1 MRQMKWMAL
10 AISVS
15 CLSLAGCSSNTGSST
30 NNTTHA
36 SNPTAMADL
45 KNHVQAMQQT
55 ASQLTSVVNAKDTAN
70 ASELAAKLYN
80 QEWPSFENSVKSN
93 YPLDYANVE
102 KYLSPLF
109 SAAKANPVA
118 WSQVDTLN
126 QGLQQALDQLLSD
139 VEHKTP
145 ATTSAN
151 STALAAAAQQY
162 HDYVLQ
168 QSELLVTHTQAFV
181 QAVEAGDMA
190 KAESLYGP
198 ARVYYERIEPIA
210 EDFGDLDP
218 KIDARANDVPANQ
231 WGGFHELEQ
240 AIWVKHSLAGQ
251 ATVAKQLLANVQ
263 TLQRKIESLTVQPGD
278 VIAGA
283 VDLLNEAATSKIT
296 GEEERYSHIDLLDL
310 VANVDGSEKAFD
322 AIQPIVQA
330 TDPSLAETV
339 AQRFK
344 TVENTMNKYKS
355 GNGYVLYNKLTAQDT
370 RTISE
375 ELNSAAE
382 ALSKTAKILS

>member
-1 MRQMKWMAL
+1 M
-10 AISVS
+10 
-15 CLSLAGCSSNTGSST
+15 
-30 NNTTHA
+30 
-36 SNPTAMADL
+36 
-45 KNHVQAMQQT
+45 
-55 ASQLTSVVNAKDTAN
+55 
-70 ASELAAKLYN
+70 
-80 QEWPSFENSVKSN
+80 
-93 YPLDYANVE
+93 
-102 KYLSPLF
+102 
-109 SAAKANPVA
+109 
-118 WSQVDTLN
+118 
-126 QGLQQALDQLLSD
+126 
-139 VEHKTP
+139 
-145 ATTSAN
+145 
-151 STALAAAAQQY
+151 
-162 HDYVLQ
+162 
-168 QSELLVTHTQAFV
+168 
-181 QAVEAGDMA
+181 
-190 KAESLYGP
+190 
-198 ARVYYERIEPIA
+198 
-210 EDFGDLDP
+210 
-218 KIDARANDVPANQ
+218 
-231 WGGFHELEQ
+231 
-240 AIWVKHSLAGQ
+240 
-251 ATVAKQLLANVQ
+251 
-263 TLQRKIESLTVQPGD
+263 QPGD

>member
-231 WGGFHELEQ
+231 WGLSRIGAGDLGEALPGRASNGRQ
-240 AIWVKHSLAGQ
+240 AV
-251 ATVAKQLLANVQ
+251 V
-263 TLQRKIESLTVQPGD
+263 
-278 VIAGA
+278 
-283 VDLLNEAATSKIT
+283 
-296 GEEERYSHIDLLDL
+296 GECPDAPAQDRI
-310 VANVDGSEKAFD
+310 VDGAARGRDRRRGGS
-322 AIQPIVQA
+322 
-330 TDPSLAETV
+330 AE
-339 AQRFK
+339 RSSH
-344 TVENTMNKYKS
+344 E
-355 GNGYVLYNKLTAQDT
+355 QDH
-370 RTISE
+370 RRGR
-375 ELNSAAE
+375 AVFAH
-382 ALSKTAKILS
+382 